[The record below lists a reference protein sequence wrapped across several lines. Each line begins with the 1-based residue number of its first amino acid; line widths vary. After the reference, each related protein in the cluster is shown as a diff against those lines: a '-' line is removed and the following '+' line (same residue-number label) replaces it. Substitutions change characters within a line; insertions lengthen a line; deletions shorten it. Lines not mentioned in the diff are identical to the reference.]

1 MIYDR
6 KIFSNLIFLL
16 IIKKYSNYSLEIRKS
31 FGCGV
36 IHHPTRALTS
46 TWIPRPAPP
55 FRSAMRIAVALALGF
70 VTAAHGFLGHHHN
83 LLTKRVRTPAAR
95 GLALEALPSDLK
107 GTISLEIHDDD
118 AFAVVTAT
126 NYALGYQD
134 FTAEIVSKD
143 GAAYD
148 GIEVFPAEGAFGPKN
163 SVPSKEKIPN
173 TDRLMRPYGATVP
186 FKLAW
191 KKTAPQLNIQ
201 STGAPLGPQR
211 VWSNSSTANFPDD
224 AYLLVKSEE
233 EDMAWKVDFTA

>member
-1 MIYDR
+1 MD
-6 KIFSNLIFLL
+6 
-16 IIKKYSNYSLEIRKS
+16 NYEMNFDVDEERSHAAAGVNAVGS
-31 FGCGV
+31 SGAQGGCCDV
-36 IHHPTRALTS
+36 
-46 TWIPRPAPP
+46 
-55 FRSAMRIAVALALGF
+55 RSVALPVVGVYGSIGVGGGRGGVKPCDPFLIVVTAGVAVGF
-70 VTAAHGFLGHHHN
+70 VINVVEVVEGTVFVVNARVEHG
-83 LLTKRVRTPAAR
+83 
-95 GLALEALPSDLK
+95 
-107 GTISLEIHDDD
+107 DDD